1 MPSPLN
7 HCTAS
12 TIEHL
17 CIIAIPAKGITQQIQ
32 TLKVNIMLTFDS
44 HGKEINRR
52 HLLAQQTATDAVEHA
67 RVAGN
72 LLIEVKKDMKHGKF
86 QHWVSNQLGVSMRQA
101 QRYMAVAQGK
111 PVAMR
116 QLAEKSDTMVS
127 HLKKLFDKPMF
138 IPELGHK
145 YETVVWTSGTE
156 ALWVRIDPFKPLQE
170 HNYLIRCFTHKED
183 GFDKLGFMDQTIK
196 PVPAALVNATLKSF
210 GLEEPQSANWNIS
223 PSEGFNKPRRS
234 WDEKGNTI
242 LKCDWEEVV

>member
-1 MPSPLN
+1 MEILE
-7 HCTAS
+7 T
-12 TIEHL
+12 
-17 CIIAIPAKGITQQIQ
+17 
-32 TLKVNIMLTFDS
+32 NIV
-44 HGKEINRR
+44 EINRL
-52 HLLAQQTATDAVEHA
+52 HSLAQASAYDAIKYA
-67 RVAGN
+67 KQAGL
-72 LLIEVKKDMKHGKF
+72 LLIDTKKRLKHGDF
-86 QHWVSNQLGVSMRQA
+86 QHWVSNHLGVSMRQA

-116 QLAEKSDTMVS
+116 QLAEKSDTVVS
-127 HLKKLFDKPMF
+127 LLEKFLDKSLF

-242 LKCDWEEVV
+242 LKCEWEEVE

>member
-1 MPSPLN
+1 MEILETN
-7 HCTAS
+7 
-12 TIEHL
+12 I
-17 CIIAIPAKGITQQIQ
+17 
-32 TLKVNIMLTFDS
+32 LK
-44 HGKEINRR
+44 INRL
-52 HLLAQQTATDAVEHA
+52 HSLAQASACDAIKYA
-67 RVAGN
+67 KQAGL
-72 LLIEVKKDMKHGKF
+72 LLIDTKKRLKHGDF
-86 QHWVSNQLGVSMRQA
+86 QHWVSNNLGVSMRQA

-127 HLKKLFDKPMF
+127 HLKKLFDKSLF

-145 YETVVWTSGTE
+145 YETVVWTSDTD

-170 HNYLIRCFTHKED
+170 HNYLIRCFTHKEE
-183 GFDKLGFMDQTIK
+183 GFDKSGFMDQTIK

-223 PSEGFNKPRRS
+223 PTEGFNKPKCS

-242 LKCDWEEVV
+242 LKCEWEEVE